1 MSFIID
7 PQPLSLSFVAYMYFI
22 AGCTVS
28 WTFLEGDLNAAY
40 MKKLYAKDLVELIGR
55 DETLKILDFFYDSLG
70 DVSIDCMYLTRHG
83 AHDEDQYDTPY
94 HVDTYSTMEITLN
107 DNYQGGDVIHLT
119 SEGAQKTNASPGTAT
134 AHTNDIIHG
143 ITPNV
148 GGAKYMLI
156 LKHHMDRLDKE
167 GVIRIS
173 REMVDK
179 LTL

>member
-1 MSFIID
+1 
-7 PQPLSLSFVAYMYFI
+7 
-22 AGCTVS
+22 
-28 WTFLEGDLNAAY
+28 

-70 DVSIDCMYLTRHG
+70 DVNIDCMYLARHG
-83 AHDEDQYDTPY
+83 DNDEVQVDAPY
-94 HVDTYSTMEITLN
+94 HIDAYSTMEITLN

-119 SEGAQKTNASPGTAT
+119 SEGAQKTEARPGTAT

-148 GGAKYMLI
+148 GSAKYILV